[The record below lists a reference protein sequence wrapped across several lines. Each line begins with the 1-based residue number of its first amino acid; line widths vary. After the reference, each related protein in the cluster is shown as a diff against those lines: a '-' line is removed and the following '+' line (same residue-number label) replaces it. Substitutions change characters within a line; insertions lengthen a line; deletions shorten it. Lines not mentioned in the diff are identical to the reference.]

1 MIGRLKLS
9 KAKHI
14 FYMLIAG
21 GMTLYALPNL
31 SFTGWSGA
39 FSATWLAFA
48 LLVIGANLHFILGV
62 DEEKKKA
69 LDRVR
74 KSKLRQWELKWM
86 EDKESGKTVKIV
98 PAKERSQ

>member
-1 MIGRLKLS
+1 MVGKLNLS

-31 SFTGWSGA
+31 SFTGWSAA
-39 FSATWLAFA
+39 FSLAWLAFA

-62 DEEKKKA
+62 DEEKRKA

-86 EDKESGKTVKIV
+86 EDKESGKKVKIV

>member
-1 MIGRLKLS
+1 MVGKLKLS
-9 KAKHI
+9 KAKHVI
-14 FYMLIAG
+14 YMLIAG
-21 GMTLYALPNL
+21 GMILYALPNL
-31 SFTGWSGA
+31 SFTGWNAA
-39 FSATWLAFA
+39 FSATWLGFA

-74 KSKLRQWELKWM
+74 RSKLRQWELKWSD
-86 EDKESGKTVKIV
+86 DKESGKKVKIV